1 MSGQTAVVIGA
12 GLAGLTT
19 ASLLVQQGWS
29 VDILEAHVD
38 PGGCAATFRRGGY
51 AFDAGATLFAGFAPQ
66 DPHGLVGAALG
77 LTWPVR
83 PLAPDGPAMRVL
95 VEDASDD
102 PGGSGRWEVVDC
114 YGDVDRWRAERR
126 RAFPGA
132 AAERFWQDQE
142 VVAKR
147 LWPLAARVPVWPPT
161 GVRDLWRLAGFGLQT
176 LRQSPALATLA
187 PYWRATVAG
196 RLAAAGVGE
205 ECGAGPGSAALGSA
219 AFGSAAFGS
228 AQRDGALYGS
238 GVAASPEGL
247 GDARLRRFC
256 DAQLLI
262 TAQTTSASASWLY
275 GAVALDLAR
284 HGPVHVAGGAGALA
298 ETLLQR
304 YLELGGRIHF
314 RTRAEHVEVNGRGR
328 VVAVR
333 DQRGG
338 RWPAAGKATAVVAN
352 LPPANLAELLGESC
366 PTPFRRRVARAPA
379 AWGAFT
385 LYLGVDEELVAGS
398 ALHHQVVTGVG
409 PLGEGRS
416 VFVSVSP
423 AWDRGRAPAGQ
434 RAVTVS
440 THTAVEPWWAFY
452 RQRTVVAREDYRKR
466 RAEYAARCL
475 ALAARALPGLAERP
489 QGIRMTLPGTP
500 ITFARFT
507 RRREG
512 RVGGLPQTSLGAA
525 FPARVLGNLWLVGDY
540 IFPGQSSA
548 STLLG
553 ALRVTREIT
562 ASTETGPGAGERS

>member
-12 GLAGLTT
+12 GLAGLT
-19 ASLLVQQGWS
+19 AAALLVQRGWS

-51 AFDAGATLFAGFAPQ
+51 AFDAGATLFAGFAPE

-77 LTWPVR
+77 VTWPVR
-83 PLAPDGPAMRVL
+83 PLALDEPAMRVW
-95 VEDASDD
+95 VEGVSDEA
-102 PGGSGRWEVVDC
+102 GGSGGSGGWEVVDC
-114 YGDVDRWRAERR
+114 YGDVERWRAERR

-132 AAERFWQDQE
+132 AAERFWREQA
-142 VVAKR
+142 VVAQR

-161 GVRDLWRLAGFGLQT
+161 GLRDLWRLAGFGLQT
-176 LRQSPALATLA
+176 LRRSPAIGALA
-187 PYWRATVAG
+187 PYWRSTVAG

-205 ECGAGPGSAALGSA
+205 ERVAGS
-219 AFGSAAFGS
+219 
-228 AQRDGALYGS
+228 
-238 GVAASPEGL
+238 VGL

-262 TAQTTSASASWLY
+262 TAQTTSAAASWLY

-298 ETLLQR
+298 ETLLNR

-314 RTRAEHVEVNGRGR
+314 GTRAEHVEVDGKGH

-338 RWPAAGKATAVVAN
+338 RWPARGEATAVVAN
-352 LPPANLAELLGESC
+352 LPPANLAELLGAAC

-398 ALHHQVVTGVG
+398 ALHHQVVAGAG

-423 AWDRGRAPAGQ
+423 AWDSGRAPEGQ

-452 RQRTVVAREDYRKR
+452 RQRTVAAREDYRKR

-475 ALAARALPGLAERP
+475 ALAARALPGLAARP

-525 FPARVLGNLWLVGDY
+525 FPARVLGNLWLVGDH

-553 ALRVTREIT
+553 ALRVTREIM
-562 ASTETGPGAGERS
+562 ASPMAGRRAGERDRRSRERLT